1 MTSGECEEVDM
12 DIIRDI
18 LGNRSEQIF
27 SEDVT
32 SIDKQT
38 FRQLFRNHSE
48 QEIISDDLISELFSS
63 SNKSHNCS
71 NPYIMRMGDSQPLSE
86 EAISWVLATLPM
98 GAMV

>member
-18 LGNRSEQIF
+18 LGNRSELIL

-32 SIDKQT
+32 SIDMET

-48 QEIISDDLISELFSS
+48 EEFLSDNLI
-63 SNKSHNCS
+63 NCS

>member
-12 DIIRDI
+12 DTIREI
-18 LGNRSEQIF
+18 LGNRSELIL

-32 SIDKQT
+32 SIDMET

-48 QEIISDDLISELFSS
+48 EEFLSDNLI
-63 SNKSHNCS
+63 NCS